1 MKNFMLRWKSLCT
14 MPVLDDGYVLMSTYA
29 YTDLNRAKENR
40 WTHVLRS
47 LEELDVVGRIYVSQQ
62 GANAQIAVP
71 KSRMSEFRAIL
82 RDLHEPL
89 ESRLVRDV
97 ELSPEEFRE
106 YPPFKNKLQVKN
118 RELVSLGDY
127 DTEDLSSLNFEDCGD
142 EISPQDWDRE
152 LSSNASAV
160 VLDVRNKYESEVG
173 AFENALPLNTTQF
186 KETWST
192 LREILKDKPKNEPV
206 YMYCT
211 GGIRC
216 VAAGSFLKQKL
227 GFEKIKRLE
236 GGIVGYLQHPSNE
249 SRFRG
254 INYVFNGR
262 HGEFVGDDLSELPN
276 STLLTDERRGVEALQ
291 VLDER
296 SSRREPRSTSDCDLA
311 VSSLR
316 KVVNARESY
325 AEKHTSPESSELR
338 KVREMT
344 DKAFPRV
351 SHMVSG
357 PLQGQFLTM
366 LSSLCKAKRVLELG
380 TFTGYGT
387 LCFASSKSVNEV
399 VTCDSDCNAVN
410 VAQNVISQSP
420 QKHKIRLIHASA
432 SDTLSKLSQE
442 EETTPFDL
450 IYLDCDKRKYLEYYE
465 YIMNSPL
472 IQENS
477 MIVADNVLWKDIAAL
492 SSNLEDESSVI
503 SRRYRLISR
512 AMDEFN
518 AHVNED
524 SRTEQVVLPI
534 QDGVSLIRV
543 V

>member
-1 MKNFMLRWKSLCT
+1 MDMLKRGLRMKNFGVLRFWNKRSLCT
-14 MPVLDDGYVLMSTYA
+14 MPAVLEEGYVMMSTYA

-62 GANAQIAVP
+62 GANAQVAVP

-118 RELVSLGDY
+118 RELVSLGGDE
-127 DTEDLSSLNFEDCGD
+127 EDLSSLNFEDCGD
-142 EISPQDWDRE
+142 EISPFDWDQD
-152 LSSNASAV
+152 LSSNPI

-173 AFENALPLNTTQF
+173 AFENAVHLNTTQF
-186 KETWST
+186 KETWSA

-227 GFEKIKRLE
+227 GFENIKRLE

-249 SRFRG
+249 SRFKG

-316 KVVNARESY
+316 KVVDARESY
-325 AEKHTSPESSELR
+325 AEKHTTPESSELR

-366 LSSLCKAKRVLELG
+366 LSSLCKANRVLELG
-380 TFTGYGT
+380 TFTAYGT
-387 LCFASSKSVNEV
+387 LCFASSESVNEV

-410 VAQNVISQSP
+410 VAQSVISQSS

-442 EETTPFDL
+442 ETTPFDL
-450 IYLDCDKRKYLEYYE
+450 IY
-465 YIMNSPL
+465 
-472 IQENS
+472 
-477 MIVADNVLWKDIAAL
+477 
-492 SSNLEDESSVI
+492 
-503 SRRYRLISR
+503 
-512 AMDEFN
+512 
-518 AHVNED
+518 
-524 SRTEQVVLPI
+524 
-534 QDGVSLIRV
+534 
-543 V
+543 